1 MLVASFVTANSERVS
16 NRTYED
22 FYKLLGTQPKMMGV
36 VARMNQN
43 NTINYLTEGLFNI
56 FYNEKSVNKFQPID
70 SLEVQWSLETDF
82 IKRVA
87 FAAAPVGDGAM
98 GSDIKMYFV
107 ERYYEKYDTF
117 VIEESGQQCIVK
129 LSPERKA
136 DNFWEYVVTLIDS
149 DWNSILDTAAC
160 QPGLNTRFISN
171 VQPELHS
178 EGYVKWQSNVEKM
191 RTFIGEI
198 RNDVAMSSRYDA
210 FEDAFIKISK
220 AEPSDITKE
229 KIFKMNK
236 AQKDLLLSHA
246 EAKNNGLLF
255 QKTTMDA
262 NGKCTAFT
270 EDGRQLIVGD
280 GLIPQYERF
289 ASKMGYAQMGIS
301 VINTVMNQMTDKSAA
316 PTGNHWMFVC
326 NRVMYSQIQT
336 SLADWLKGW
345 NSVPTVLYSKEE
357 NKHGMKADNP
367 LKVGGTFNSYEI
379 MGNTITF
386 AVDNTLTKYY
396 PSKGYGICLDVTP
409 DMSTGTPAVAAFT
422 LRGKEFI
429 SNSLSGVGFE
439 SGPVATPVAG
449 SKLIVSGYWGIAAFN
464 PYRAFI
470 LRQN

>member
-22 FYKLLGTQPKMMGV
+22 FYKLLGTNPKMMGV
-36 VARMNQN
+36 VAKMNTN

-56 FYNEKSVNKFQPID
+56 FYNEKGVNKFQPID
-70 SLEVQWSLETDF
+70 SLEVQWELEVDF
-82 IKRVA
+82 IKRVM
-87 FAAAPVGDGAM
+87 FAAAPQGSGEL
-98 GSDIKMYFV
+98 GSDIKLYFT

-149 DWNSILDTAAC
+149 DYNSVLDTDAC
-160 QPGLNTRFISN
+160 QPGMNTRFISN
-171 VQPELHS
+171 VQPEFHS

-220 AEPSDITKE
+220 SEPSDITKE

-236 AQKDLLLSHA
+236 AQKDLLLSHM

-270 EDGRQLIVGD
+270 ADGRPLIVGD
-280 GLIPQYERF
+280 GLIPQVERF
-289 ASKMGYAQMGIS
+289 ASKMGYAVMGIS
-301 VINTVMNQMTDKSAA
+301 VMNTVMNQMADKSES
-316 PTGNHWMFVC
+316 PTGNHWLFIC
-326 NRVMYSQIQT
+326 NRVQYSQIQT
-336 SLADWLKGW
+336 ALADWLKGW
-345 NSVPTVLYSKEE
+345 QSVPTNLYSKDA
-357 NKHGMKADNP
+357 NKHGNKAPNP
-367 LKVGGTFNSYEI
+367 LKVGATYTSYEV
-379 MGNTITF
+379 MGNVITF
-386 AVDNTLTKYY
+386 AVDNSLTKYY

-409 DMSTGTPAVAAFT
+409 DMTTGHPAVAAFT
-422 LRGKEFI
+422 LKGKEFI
-429 SNSLSGVGFE
+429 SNTLTGVGFE
-439 SGPVATPVAG
+439 SGEVATPVAG
-449 SKLIVSGYWGIAAFN
+449 GKLIVSGYWGIASFN